1 MEAGEKRGTGKEK
14 ANEVGGGGDSGW
26 RWPVARSVRFP
37 VKEKKKVILCAWQSV
52 VGSRIGRV
60 ALN

>member
-1 MEAGEKRGTGKEK
+1 MEAGEKRGEK
-14 ANEVGGGGDSGW
+14 ANEVGGGGDGGGW